1 MLLSSGFVWRHASF
15 DSFRSECPDGDP
27 ELQRVIYDRLDEGL
41 GWLDSLGA
49 PVLARETDNPRTC
62 GARFDTEGLTRA
74 LVAAAGRIQLG
85 LPLRELPSDLP
96 VVLATGG
103 FQGDTELIRTHVT
116 PEAEHL
122 LLRANEW
129 SAGDG
134 LRLGLAAGGTTSS
147 GMAEFY
153 GRNMPAPPARVTES
167 DFVPLSQLYA
177 RHATVFAG
185 DEIFVTRTW
194 SEVDVVQWTA
204 RQTGAQALYRVK
216 NDQLA
221 ERVRDRTVGDMV
233 AAAEAAGA
241 PVERSN
247 DDVTV
252 AVRAGITTTVGGL
265 AVDSKARV
273 VDGVF
278 AAGADAGGVMAGGYS
293 SGLAAALVL
302 GMVAAEEA
310 LS

>member
-1 MLLSSGFVWRHASF
+1 MCIR
-15 DSFRSECPDGDP
+15 
-27 ELQRVIYDRLDEGL
+27 DR
-41 GWLDSLGA
+41 
-49 PVLARETDNPRTC
+49 
-62 GARFDTEGLTRA
+62 
-74 LVAAAGRIQLG
+74 
-85 LPLRELPSDLP
+85 
-96 VVLATGG
+96 
-103 FQGDTELIRTHVT
+103 
-116 PEAEHL
+116 
-122 LLRANEW
+122 
-129 SAGDG
+129 
-134 LRLGLAAGGTTSS
+134 
-147 GMAEFY
+147 
-153 GRNMPAPPARVTES
+153 
-167 DFVPLSQLYA
+167 LYA

-185 DEIFVTRTW
+185 DETFATRTW

-204 RQTGAQALYRVK
+204 RQPGARAFYRVA

-221 ERVRDRTVGDMV
+221 ERVRDRTVADIV

-241 PVERSN
+241 PVERTE

-265 AVDSKARV
+265 AIDPDARV